1 MNLFLDALGWLFT
14 PENWGGASG
23 ISSRLQQHLYFT
35 LAVVAVACVLAFP
48 PGWPSATRG
57 AGWRWFPWSPHR
69 RVPSRPSVC

>member
-35 LAVVAVACVLAFP
+35 LAVVAVAWRSRLVLP
-48 PGWPSATRG
+48 LATRG

-69 RVPSRPSVC
+69 RAPSRPSVC